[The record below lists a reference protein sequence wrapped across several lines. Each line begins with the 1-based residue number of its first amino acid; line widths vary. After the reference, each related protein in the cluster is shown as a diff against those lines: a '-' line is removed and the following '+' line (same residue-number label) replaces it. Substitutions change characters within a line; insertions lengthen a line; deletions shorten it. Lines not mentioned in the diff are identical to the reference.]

1 MRELGLRESQIIALR
16 HLSDDPLTLEKLGEL
31 FKISKE
37 RVRQIENRAIKKL
50 KSLVRKLSAKD
61 PNLIK
66 IK

>member
-1 MRELGLRESQIIALR
+1 MNSLIPLR

-50 KSLVRKLSAKD
+50 KSLVRKLSAKEGRV
-61 PNLIK
+61 LK